1 MSQPEPHNI
10 PSPIYVRIVESQPK
24 EAEDNWSLG
33 GGKHKKKGEQL
44 IVIIWNQQINGLVWC
59 AILGNGLPSR
69 ADTLNVGRGTSSI
82 WSYLTKFSLRRFCSH
97 PESANA

>member
-44 IVIIWNQQINGLVWC
+44 IVII
-59 AILGNGLPSR
+59 
-69 ADTLNVGRGTSSI
+69 
-82 WSYLTKFSLRRFCSH
+82 
-97 PESANA
+97 